1 MFEMAGSGR
10 GLVLLLLLVVFTNQ
24 TLGQFDTTEH
34 PGLFVQGQFET
45 TEHPGCLFMCD
56 IEHDF

>member
-1 MFEMAGSGR
+1 MFEMDGSGR

-34 PGLFVQGQFET
+34 PGLFVQGKFET
-45 TEHPGCLFMCD
+45 TEHPGLFV
-56 IEHDF
+56 HV